1 MSKETKRCII
11 LSEGPV
17 PTPEH
22 TKVEGGGLRCWGLA
36 RGIHANNSELEV
48 TVAYNEAYRTEKF
61 TDKHEGVHIRTWNL
75 HNIAELIQ
83 EYDTVLVSY
92 CMGELSVRVAD
103 AIRSDQQLVLDCYV
117 PIYVEVS
124 ARNSNDMQRE
134 YEAFHSDVGRWAH
147 VLKRGDVFL
156 CASEPQANYYKGV
169 LSAVG
174 RINPATY
181 GKELIRVVPY
191 GIYREEP
198 NPTEKPI
205 QKLLGKDSS
214 VKKILWFGGIY
225 PWFDLR
231 NLVDAVGELNK
242 DVPAKLIIVGAK
254 NPFNNHPDFLRPYE
268 QLVEHIEVDKKLKDL
283 VVLQDW
289 IQFEKRADWYLDS
302 DLVVVVNKIGEEN
315 KLAWRTRLVDFMWAD
330 LPILTNGGDPL
341 GETLLNNHAA
351 ARLHGLKATEVAQ
364 DLREVLKDKE
374 EVKKIR
380 ANLGKLKKNYYW
392 DVATKQLAEDI
403 ATHHRA
409 FDLEQFGDRRVV
421 LPTPETSSRSK
432 LKKAVSKARMLPAY
446 AKKYGMRNTYFTMK
460 NTIGNQFRKVNIGV
474 RSEPRVIMISH
485 QLDNSGAPYVFMD
498 LAQSIVDVSS
508 PQSVVFHTFNPATKD
523 SIVRLNKMGIKPK
536 IHLSKDI
543 EIEVISGDT
552 VVLNTAVHS
561 MVLKNG
567 VFSALEDNRAR
578 KLIWFV
584 HEDDPEMLFSKSEVK
599 RIRKLL
605 ESDKIVLFIA
615 AQKTL
620 KNYQKLFGNTHNI
633 RLQPYRYEV
642 AKKYQKIR
650 PEKDFDTLR
659 FILPGTIGDGRKG
672 QLPILYAFGAFKR
685 TYYQKNPKVYRN
697 FELTYIG
704 MSDDFLS
711 RQISNHAPTLLG
723 DNFKPYGRMSHD
735 ETLALI
741 HESNATICYSLREAL
756 PLFVFEGMAAGHP
769 ILRNDCSGMEEQLF
783 KGKNGFYLESK
794 DFNQLI
800 DTFEEV
806 LNKEK
811 TSNATLAKMSE
822 YSHGVAMQ
830 QAQNSYGPI
839 VSEVMNLPDS
849 TVAKATEE

>member
-1 MSKETKRCII
+1 MNTSKKRCLI

-36 RGIHANNSELEV
+36 YGIHANNPNLEV
-48 TVAYNEAYRTEKF
+48 TVAYNESYRTDAF
-61 TDKHEGVHIRTWNL
+61 TKEYEGVHIRTWNL
-75 HNIAELIQ
+75 HGVAELIQ

-124 ARNSNDMQRE
+124 ARNSSDMQRE

-181 GKELIRVVPY
+181 GKDLIRVVPY
-191 GIYREEP
+191 GIYRKEP
-198 NPTEKPI
+198 KPTEKPI
-205 QKLLGKDSS
+205 QKILGKESS

-242 DVPAKLIIVGAK
+242 EVPAKLIIVGAK

-268 QLVEHIEVDKKLKDL
+268 QLVEHIEADKKLKDL

-341 GETLLNNHAA
+341 GEILLNNHAA
-351 ARLHGLKATEVAQ
+351 ARLHGLSAKEVAR
-364 DLREVLKDKE
+364 DLREVLKDKAE
-374 EVKKIR
+374 IKTIR
-380 ANLGKLKKNYYW
+380 ANLSSLKQNYYW
-392 DVATKQLAEDI
+392 DVATKQLTKDI
-403 ATHHRA
+403 ASHHRA

-421 LPTPETSSRSK
+421 LPPLEGSSRSK
-432 LKKAVSKARMLPAY
+432 LKRAVSKARMLPAY
-446 AKKYGMRNTYFTMK
+446 AKKYGMRNTYFTVR

-474 RSEPRVIMISH
+474 RSKPRVVMISH

-498 LAQSIVDVSS
+498 LAQSIIDASS
-508 PQSVVFHTFNPATKD
+508 PQSIIFHTFNPATKE
-523 SIVRLNKMGIKPK
+523 SIARLNKMGIKPK

-543 EIEVISGDT
+543 EIEVIKGDT
-552 VVLNTAVHS
+552 IVLNTAVHA
-561 MVLKNG
+561 MILKNG
-567 VFSALEDNRAR
+567 VFSALEDGRAR
-578 KLIWFV
+578 KLVWFV
-584 HEDDPEMLFSKSEVK
+584 HEDDPEMLFSKSEIK

-605 ESDKIVLFIA
+605 DTNKMVMFIA

-620 KNYQKLFGNTHNI
+620 KNYQKLFDNTENI
-633 RLQPYRYEV
+633 RLQPYRYGIAE
-642 AKKYQKIR
+642 KYQKVR
-650 PEKDFDTLR
+650 SEEDFETLR

-672 QLPILYAFGAFKR
+672 QLPVLYALGAFKR
-685 TYYQKNPKVYRN
+685 MYYTQNQKAYRN

-711 RQISNHAPTLLG
+711 RQISNHAPKLLG
-723 DNFKPYGRMSHD
+723 EHFKPYGRMSHD
-735 ETLALI
+735 EMLALVN
-741 HESNATICYSLREAL
+741 ESNTTICYSLREAL

-769 ILRNDCSGMEEQLF
+769 VLRNDCSGMEEQLF
-783 KGKNGFYLESK
+783 EGKNGFYLDSK
-794 DFNQLI
+794 DFDQLI
-800 DTFEEV
+800 NTFETV
-806 LNKEK
+806 LHKEK
-811 TSNATLAKMSE
+811 TTNKALAEMSV
-822 YSHGVAMQ
+822 YSHDVAMR
-830 QAQNSYGPI
+830 QAQNSYDPMVAEI
-839 VSEVMNLPDS
+839 IPKLASA
-849 TVAKATEE
+849 VAKAREE